1 MNNSGTR
8 SAVRV
13 IRLDEF
19 VPKQPV
25 TPPVRAVDEL
35 EPEWSSLPSMTWPD
49 PIGSARL
56 RLPVSP
62 EPVEEEEQGAAQDDG
77 ASTVPFSTAFEV
89 SSSAAVTPGKMPRLP
104 NGVVT
109 SWPLRFQGEPV
120 GYARLWLRNILFIV
134 LTAGLYLPWARVRS
148 QRYLMRHTKVAGHVL
163 DYHEPPVNLLPRYA
177 LSMALLLGVTGA
189 WAGGSTLAGMLALS
203 LALAVWPLLVFMG
216 LTHRMAH
223 LSWAHRRLAFD
234 GNCQQVYR
242 AMWAPLFGGG
252 LVAWLLMAAIV
263 VRHPGNWAAWGG
275 ALALWLLA
283 MPAFVWTWY
292 VFRQRHLRLGPLH
305 LLWKATK
312 PAVMM
317 MFLRTLVWAMLATVF
332 SLGVGAVLLAG
343 VLVMRGKLNLTI
355 ERGLMLT
362 SVLAVCAAVQPY
374 AQARLQNLV
383 WNKSG
388 NRYLRFRSKLSVAD
402 FVMLQGK
409 HALLLVLTLGMYWPW
424 AVIASRRMRA
434 QSLTIWSRVDAD
446 VLKAHWPT
454 YEGPA
459 TGKMTGSPANL

>member
-1 MNNSGTR
+1 MNNSGVR

-19 VPKQPV
+19 VPKQAVMLPE
-25 TPPVRAVDEL
+25 RAVDEL
-35 EPEWSSLPSMTWPD
+35 EPEWSSLPSLAWPE
-49 PIGSARL
+49 PIGSARP
-56 RLPVSP
+56 RTPVLPD
-62 EPVEEEEQGAAQDDG
+62 PVEDDG
-77 ASTVPFSTAFEV
+77 LDPVLEEGAPTVPTSTAFET
-89 SSSAAVTPGKMPRLP
+89 SAAASSAPGKMPRLP

-109 SWPLRFQGEPV
+109 SWPLRFQGEPL
-120 GYARLWLRNILFIV
+120 GYARLWLRNLLLIL

-163 DYHEPPVNLLPRYA
+163 DYHEPPGNLLPRYA
-177 LSMALLLGVTGA
+177 LSAALMLGVTGA

-203 LALAVWPLLVFMG
+203 LALAVWPLLVFMS

-234 GNCQQVYR
+234 GTCQQVYR

-252 LVAWLLMAAIV
+252 AVAWLLMAAVIV
-263 VRHPGNWAAWGG
+263 RSPGNWVAWGA
-275 ALALWLLA
+275 ALGLWVLA

-305 LLWKATK
+305 LLWKASK

-332 SLGVGAVLLAG
+332 SLGVAAVVLAG

-355 ERGLMLT
+355 ERGLLLA
-362 SVLAVCAAVQPY
+362 SALAVCAAVQPY

-402 FVMLQGK
+402 FVMLQSK
-409 HALLLVLTLGMYWPW
+409 HALLLVLTLGLYWPW
-424 AVIASRRMRA
+424 AVIATRRMRA

-454 YEGPA
+454 YEAPA
-459 TGKMTGSPANL
+459 TGKMAGSPANL